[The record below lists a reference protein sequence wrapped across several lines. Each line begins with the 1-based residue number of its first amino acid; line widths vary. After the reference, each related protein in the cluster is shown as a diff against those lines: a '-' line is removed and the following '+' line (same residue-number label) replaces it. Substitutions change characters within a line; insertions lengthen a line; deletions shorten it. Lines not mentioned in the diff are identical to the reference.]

1 MECIVYN
8 MKNWLETSIKREP
21 TLTRK
26 KIHANKKFS
35 SQLKIK
41 KASTRNPSAA
51 NVCNSN
57 ENSVGC
63 KLKLYE
69 NKSTFENCEMFSNFA
84 DGFFPVWCRRH
95 HRCLFATY
103 NS

>member
-1 MECIVYN
+1 
-8 MKNWLETSIKREP
+8 MKNWLKTPIKRAH

-41 KASTRNPSAA
+41 KASIRNSNAA
-51 NVCNSN
+51 NVCDSN

-69 NKSTFENCEMFSNFA
+69 NKSTFGNSEMFSNFA

-95 HRCLFATY
+95 RCLSATY